1 MLKKIKILAI
11 TCIFFLLGSN
21 VFASSLYLGGKLQR
35 GVGNICYYIDSSASS
50 YTSLINSAINN
61 WVDTGYG
68 WNPIYVTPVS
78 SNYAT
83 DIDFYARYGDDISKY
98 LAANTKFYNI
108 NEIAVDEHNTNWY
121 FSKIELN
128 VSGLQQCTNNE
139 QKGTIAHEIGHAF
152 GLAHQDS
159 NEYSIM
165 CQLGCGRRVSVVD
178 QVSHNAINT
187 LYN

>member
-1 MLKKIKILAI
+1 MIKKIFLII
-11 TCIFFLLGSN
+11 TFIFLFINSN
-21 VFASSLYLGGKLQR
+21 VFASSLFLGGKLQR

-83 DIDFYARYGDDISKY
+83 DIDFYSRYGDDISKY
-98 LAANTKFYNI
+98 YAANTKFYDI
-108 NEIAVDEHNTNWY
+108 NENSVNQYNTNWY

-128 VSGLQQCTNNE
+128 IGAFQQCTATE

-159 NEYSIM
+159 NIYSIM
-165 CQLGCGRRVSVVD
+165 CQLGCGRKVSVVD
-178 QVSHNAINT
+178 QTSHDAINT
-187 LYN
+187 LYK